1 MSHTKKSG
9 PRAPGGG
16 RRGTLASVA
25 SVAVVSA
32 LISPIASI
40 TAAQAAG
47 VVGSGFSVTAG
58 DLTFILKQ
66 IKISE
71 RHAATLTASDP
82 CGTLVGPAKY
92 QIPDRLTSYGLRTV
106 DGSCND
112 LIAGK
117 TRFGAADEGF
127 PRLTSPKFRD
137 AEAPGPLAPFLQPGS
152 VDGTGKTS
160 YSTIRDVVDSQP
172 RTISNL
178 IVDQTSTNPAAIAA
192 AQFP

>member
-112 LIAGK
+112 LFTG
-117 TRFGAADEGF
+117 REGFGAADQKF
-127 PRLTSPKFRD
+127 PRLTTPKFRD
-137 AEAPGPLAPFLQPGS
+137 ADPASSFPVPLQPGS
-152 VDGTGKTS
+152 ADASGRTS
-160 YSTIRDVVDSQP
+160 
-172 RTISNL
+172 
-178 IVDQTSTNPAAIAA
+178 
-192 AQFP
+192 